1 VPILINPNRFNA
13 NYLEVKQNQMG
24 HLL

>member
-1 VPILINPNRFNA
+1 ILINPNRFNA

>member
-1 VPILINPNRFNA
+1 LINPNRFNA